1 MGRSILL
8 LISCVCAVLS
18 FGQAGTKMPNEGSGD
33 SSHIDLMN
41 ERSAQ
46 YILDSNRDSASYYA
60 DLAFQG
66 ATSIHY
72 LHGMAVSNLRKC
84 QIAKHFDDDILSARQ
99 FGRESLN
106 NFEQTGNKKEIDK
119 LYPYLFR
126 AAIDEGNF
134 DSAMV
139 FSDDFYE
146 VASANND
153 QNEIFSALAEKFAFN
168 RQSGNY
174 EKSFEFAQK
183 LYEIAQQA
191 GNKFW
196 IANSLWWLGQLY
208 KLIEDYP
215 NAMTYYRKVYEMSD
229 EEVKN
234 ERIRNDMDIW
244 FNMEYA
250 ELFTRSYK
258 YDSAWFYYQKFK
270 PSNKALQDIYWVSLG
285 EYYFAQGNFRQ
296 AMDNFHNGLEG
307 HRKHHDVNEVAR
319 TLIDIS
325 KTHLGLSE
333 FPQAIQFAR
342 EGLNIAESSKQR
354 QFMRDGYQVLSLV
367 YERMGRTDSSN
378 YYFRKYSF
386 EKEAMLNDQVK
397 GNFKSYTY
405 DQQISNMNKEKQ
417 IQEIRLQ
424 KESLVR
430 NILVG
435 SIGVLLI
442 FAFILFRNIMLKR
455 RYEARQREL
464 VENELQIQKLEAEKS
479 KTELMHQK
487 SALEMKALR
496 AQMNPHFI
504 FNCLNSINRFIVR
517 NDADRAADYLT
528 KFAKLIRKVL
538 EESGKP
544 FILLEDELNS
554 LQLYM
559 DLEAIR
565 FEIPFRY
572 EIFCSEKDKQSVM
585 VPSLLIQ
592 PFVENAI
599 WHGLH
604 PRLDGNGIIKIS
616 LTLEN
621 EILHCEITDNGVG
634 RAGLSLAKDKSKDG
648 KKSLGILLTRHRLEL
663 ADPLHRESLGFY
675 IEDLKDEK
683 GMNTGTSVHLR
694 IPVKFV

>member
-1 MGRSILL
+1 MGRSTLFL
-8 LISCVCAVLS
+8 FSFFCALLS
-18 FGQAGTKMPNEGSGD
+18 FGQAGSKLPIAVSGD
-33 SSHIDLMN
+33 SAHVDLMN
-41 ERSAQ
+41 ERSAL
-46 YILDSNRDSASYYA
+46 YILKSNQDSASYYA
-60 DLAFQG
+60 DLALQ
-66 ATSIHY
+66 AASAIHY
-72 LHGMAVSNLRKC
+72 LHGMAVAYLRKC
-84 QIAKHFDDDILSARQ
+84 QIAKHFDDDILTARQ
-99 FGRESLN
+99 FGEESLGY
-106 NFEQTGNKKEIDK
+106 FDQTGNKKGIDK
-119 LYPYLFR
+119 LYAYLFH
-126 AAIDEGNF
+126 AAIDEGKL

-139 FSDDFYE
+139 FSDHFYE

-174 EKSFEFAQK
+174 DKSFEFAQR
-183 LYEIAQQA
+183 LYEIAQRA

-229 EEVKN
+229 EEVKD

-270 PSNKALQDIYWVSLG
+270 PSNKALQDIYWVSIG
-285 EYYFAQGNFRQ
+285 EYYFAQGNFREALDYFQ
-296 AMDNFHNGLEG
+296 KGLEA
-307 HRKHHDVNEVAR
+307 HRRHHHVNEVAR

-342 EGLNIAESSKQR
+342 EGLDIAESSKQR

-417 IQEIRLQ
+417 IQDIRLQ

-435 SIGVLLI
+435 SIGVLLV

-455 RYEARQREL
+455 RYEARQRQL
-464 VENELQIQKLEAEKS
+464 AENELQIQKLEAEKS

-604 PRLDGNGIIKIS
+604 PRLDGNGIIKIA

-634 RAGLSLAKDKSKDG
+634 KSWSFFGEGQEQGWKEIFGNSADQASPG
-648 KKSLGILLTRHRLEL
+648 TGRPASPGVPGILYRR
-663 ADPLHRESLGFY
+663 S
-675 IEDLKDEK
+675 
-683 GMNTGTSVHLR
+683 
-694 IPVKFV
+694 

>member
-1 MGRSILL
+1 MFLF
-8 LISCVCAVLS
+8 SCFLSCFS
-18 FGQAGTKMPNEGSGD
+18 FGQAGPKSPYSISGD
-33 SSHIDLMN
+33 STDVDLMN
-41 ERSAQ
+41 EKSAQ
-46 YILDSNRDSASYYA
+46 YILESNRDSAIHYA
-60 DLAFQG
+60 DLALQG
-66 ATSIHY
+66 ATSMHY
-72 LHGMAVSNLRKC
+72 LHGMAIAYLRKC

-99 FGRESLN
+99 FGQESLN
-106 NFEQTGNKKEIDK
+106 YFEQTGNKKGIDK

-126 AAIDEGNF
+126 AAIDEGNL
-134 DSAMV
+134 DTAMIY
-139 FSDDFYE
+139 SDQFYDA
-146 VASANND
+146 ASANND
-153 QNEIFSALAEKFAFN
+153 QNEIFSSLAEKFAFN

-174 EKSFEFAQK
+174 EKSFEFAQR
-183 LYEIAQQA
+183 LYEIAQKA
-191 GNKFW
+191 GNKVW

-229 EEVKN
+229 DEVKE

-258 YDSAWFYYQKFK
+258 YDSAWFYYEKFK
-270 PSNKALQDIYWVSLG
+270 PSNKALQDIYWVSIG
-285 EYYFAQGNFRQ
+285 EYYLAQGNFRQ
-296 AMDNFHNGLEG
+296 ALDNFKIGLEG
-307 HRKHHDVNEVAR
+307 HRKHNHANEVAR

-325 KTHLGLSE
+325 KAHLGLSE
-333 FPQAIQFAR
+333 FPQTIQFAR
-342 EGLNIAESSKQR
+342 EGLDVAEKSRQR

-367 YERMGRTDSSN
+367 YERMARTDSSN

-417 IQEIRLQ
+417 IQDIRLQ
-424 KESLVR
+424 KETLVR

-435 SIGVLLI
+435 SIAVLLI
-442 FAFILFRNIMLKR
+442 FSFILFRNIMLKR

-464 VENELQIQKLEAEKS
+464 VENELRIQKLEAEKS
-479 KTELMHQK
+479 RAELMNQK

-517 NDADRAADYLT
+517 NDAERAADYLT

-572 EIFCSEKDKQSVM
+572 EIFCSDRDKQSVM

-604 PRLDGNGIIKIS
+604 PRLDGNGMIKIA
-616 LTLEN
+616 LTLEK

-663 ADPLHRESLGFY
+663 ADPHHRESLGFY

-683 GMNTGTSVHLR
+683 GMNTGTTVHLR